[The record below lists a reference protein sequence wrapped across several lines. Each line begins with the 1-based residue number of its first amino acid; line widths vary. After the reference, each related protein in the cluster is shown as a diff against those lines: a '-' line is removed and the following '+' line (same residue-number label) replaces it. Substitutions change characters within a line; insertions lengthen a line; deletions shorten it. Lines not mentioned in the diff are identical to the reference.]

1 MILAD
6 KIIDLRKKNGWS
18 QEELAEL
25 LDVSRQSVS
34 KWEGAQSVPDMTRII
49 RMSEIFG
56 VTTDYLLKDD
66 AELAVVPES
75 DSVSS
80 ARTVGMEE
88 ANAFLAAKE
97 INSRRIALGVLLCI
111 LSPIALILLG
121 GAQDLGLIP
130 LTEMQAGGIGL
141 VTLFILIG
149 SAVALFVTS
158 GLRTNRFEYL
168 EKEPIDTLYGVDG
181 MVRERRDRFQPTF
194 TSLLTLGIVLC
205 VVGVLPLFIAMIFCK
220 EDSFAMVASIGAML
234 ALIAVG
240 VMLIVRVSVIWG
252 SYQMLLQEGDYTR
265 EAKEDLKR
273 HGNVSGIYWGLV
285 TAGYLAWSFI
295 TMRWDRTWIV
305 WPIAAVAYAAIFSIV
320 KALSKKDR

>member
-18 QEELAEL
+18 QEELAEML
-25 LDVSRQSVS
+25 GVSRQSVS
-34 KWEGAQSVPDMTRII
+34 KWEGAQSVPDMARIV

-66 AELAVVPES
+66 AEPVALAEPDAIS
-75 DSVSS
+75 A

-88 ANAFLAAKE
+88 ANAFLGAKE
-97 INSRRIALGVLLCI
+97 TNSRHIALGVLLCI

-130 LTEMQAGGIGL
+130 LTDVQAGGVGL
-141 VTLFILIG
+141 VTLILMVG
-149 SAVALFVTS
+149 AAVALFVTS
-158 GLRTNRFEYL
+158 GLRTAPYEYL

-181 MVRERRDRFQPTF
+181 MVRERRDRFQRTF
-194 TSLLTLGIVLC
+194 NSQLTLGIVLC
-205 VVGVLPLFIAMIFCK
+205 VVGVLPLFLAMIFCN
-220 EDSFAMVASIGAML
+220 EGSFALVASIGVML
-234 ALIAVG
+234 ALIAFG

-252 SYQMLLQEGDYTR
+252 SYQMLLQEGDYSR

-273 HGNVSGIYWGLV
+273 HGNLSGIYWGLV
-285 TAGYLAWSFI
+285 TAGYLGWSFI

-320 KALSKKDR
+320 KALTKKDR

>member
-18 QEELAEL
+18 QEELAEML
-25 LDVSRQSVS
+25 GVSRQSVS
-34 KWEGAQSVPDMTRII
+34 KWEGAQSVPDMARIV

-66 AELAVVPES
+66 AEPVALAEPDAIS
-75 DSVSS
+75 A

-88 ANAFLAAKE
+88 ANAFLGAKE
-97 INSRRIALGVLLCI
+97 TNSRHIALGVLLCI

-130 LTEMQAGGIGL
+130 LTDVQAGGIGL
-141 VTLFILIG
+141 VTLILMVG
-149 SAVALFVTS
+149 AAVALFVTS
-158 GLRTNRFEYL
+158 GLRTAPYEYL

-181 MVRERRDRFQPTF
+181 MVRERRDRFQRTF
-194 TSLLTLGIVLC
+194 NSQLTLGIVLC
-205 VVGVLPLFIAMIFCK
+205 VVGVLPLFLAMIFCN
-220 EDSFAMVASIGAML
+220 EGSFALVASIGVML
-234 ALIAVG
+234 ALIAFG

-252 SYQMLLQEGDYTR
+252 SYQMLLQEGDYSR

-273 HGNVSGIYWGLV
+273 HGNLSGIYWGLV
-285 TAGYLAWSFI
+285 TAGYLGWSFI

-320 KALSKKDR
+320 KALTKKDR

>member
-18 QEELAEL
+18 QEELAEML
-25 LDVSRQSVS
+25 GVSRQSVS
-34 KWEGAQSVPDMTRII
+34 KWEGAQSVPDMARIV
-49 RMSEIFG
+49 RMSEVFG

-66 AELAVVPES
+66 AEPVALAETDAIS
-75 DSVSS
+75 A

-88 ANAFLAAKE
+88 ANAFLGAKE
-97 INSRRIALGVLLCI
+97 TNSRHIALGVLLCI

-130 LTEMQAGGIGL
+130 LTDVQAGGIGL
-141 VTLFILIG
+141 VTLILMVG
-149 SAVALFVTS
+149 AAVALFVTS
-158 GLRTNRFEYL
+158 GLRTAPYEYL

-181 MVRERRDRFQPTF
+181 MVRERRDRFQRTF
-194 TSLLTLGIVLC
+194 NSQLTLGIVLC
-205 VVGVLPLFIAMIFCK
+205 VVGVLPLFLAMIFCN
-220 EDSFAMVASIGAML
+220 EGSFALVASIGVML
-234 ALIAVG
+234 ALIAFG

-252 SYQMLLQEGDYTR
+252 SYQMLLQEGDYSR

-273 HGNVSGIYWGLV
+273 HGNLSGIYWGLV
-285 TAGYLAWSFI
+285 TAGYLGWSFI

-320 KALSKKDR
+320 KALTKKDR

>member
-97 INSRRIALGVLLCI
+97 LNSRRIALGVLLCI

-181 MVRERRDRFQPTF
+181 MVRERRDRFQSTF

-240 VMLIVRVSVIWG
+240 VMLIVRVSVVWG

-273 HGNVSGIYWGLV
+273 HGNLSGIYWGLV

-320 KALSKKDR
+320 KAMSKKDR

>member
-181 MVRERRDRFQPTF
+181 MVRERRDRFQSTF

-320 KALSKKDR
+320 KAMSKKDR

>member
-320 KALSKKDR
+320 KALTKKDR

>member
-18 QEELAEL
+18 QEELAEML
-25 LDVSRQSVS
+25 GVSRQSVS
-34 KWEGAQSVPDMTRII
+34 KWEGAQSVPDMARIV

-66 AELAVVPES
+66 AEPVALAEPDAIS
-75 DSVSS
+75 A

-88 ANAFLAAKE
+88 ANAFLSAKE
-97 INSRRIALGVLLCI
+97 TNSRRIALGVLLCI

-130 LTEMQAGGIGL
+130 LTDVQAGGVGL
-141 VTLFILIG
+141 VTLILMVG
-149 SAVALFVTS
+149 AAVALFVTS
-158 GLRTNRFEYL
+158 GLRTAPYEYL

-181 MVRERRDRFQPTF
+181 MVRERRDRFQSTF
-194 TSLLTLGIVLC
+194 NSQLTLGIVLC
-205 VVGVLPLFIAMIFCK
+205 VVGVLPLFLAMIFCR
-220 EDSFAMVASIGAML
+220 EGSFALVASIGVML
-234 ALIAVG
+234 ALIAFG

-252 SYQMLLQEGDYTR
+252 SYQMLLQEGDYSR

-273 HGNVSGIYWGLV
+273 HGNLSGIYWGLV
-285 TAGYLAWSFI
+285 TAGYLGWSFI

-305 WPIAAVAYAAIFSIV
+305 WPIAAVSYAAIFSII
-320 KALSKKDR
+320 KALQKREG